1 MLHFS
6 QMKVPFLSV
15 FRALEVDPPLL
26 VLIVQFFFLLQIG
39 GGVAEPSLVIVVG
52 TWREIRPHVQSVSV

>member
-26 VLIVQFFFLLQIG
+26 VLIVQFFLLQIG

-52 TWREIRPHVQSVSV
+52 TWREIRPHVQSASV